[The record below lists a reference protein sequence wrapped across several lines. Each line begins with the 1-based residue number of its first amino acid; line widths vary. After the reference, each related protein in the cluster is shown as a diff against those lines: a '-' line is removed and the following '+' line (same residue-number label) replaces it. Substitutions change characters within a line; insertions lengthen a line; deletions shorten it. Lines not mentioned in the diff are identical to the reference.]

1 MAGKFFFLF
10 LGVMAYR
17 FAWSNMYSHLLRL
30 HAIDLKVE
38 SMCALVCCVLSLGF
52 LKKKLDEQKNALMWL
67 LDRMHVTAVI
77 VLIIQ
82 LLFVQIAWRNL
93 FLY

>member
-1 MAGKFFFLF
+1 M
-10 LGVMAYR
+10 
-17 FAWSNMYSHLLRL
+17 

-38 SMCALVCCVLSLGF
+38 SMCALVCCVLSIGF
-52 LKKKLDEQKNALMWL
+52 LKKKLDEQMNALIL
-67 LDRMHVTAVI
+67 LLERIHVTAVI

-93 FLY
+93 FFY